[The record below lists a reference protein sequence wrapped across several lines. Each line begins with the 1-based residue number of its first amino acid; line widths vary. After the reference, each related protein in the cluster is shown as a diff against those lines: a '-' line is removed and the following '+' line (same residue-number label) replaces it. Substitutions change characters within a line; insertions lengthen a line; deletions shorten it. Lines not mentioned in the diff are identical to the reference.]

1 MTERR
6 PALQN
11 DPNNNETPVRHR
23 RSDRHTSARKPFG
36 IQPPG
41 PESPPAP
48 LPSLRPQNRPA
59 HSGRVRSFEKTG
71 ASGTSPRQ
79 GGKFPP
85 LQAAAL
91 FILAVVCIFGAYSLW
106 NNSLKISELR
116 DERAKI
122 ETERRNT
129 VLRHQP
135 AYTDLIEYW
144 AERNG
149 IEPAFVCAVIYRESH
164 YDPGAVSSAGARG
177 LMQLM
182 PDTGTW
188 WAGNLGIREYTA
200 ESLFTPDMN
209 IRLGVRYLRYLSD
222 KFDGDPIL
230 VACGYHAG
238 QGNVESWIRKYS
250 SDGKTLS
257 LDEIPMEDTQTYA
270 RRVMES
276 YAIYLQYY
284 YPSEGR
290 I

>member
-1 MTERR
+1 M
-6 PALQN
+6 QN
-11 DPNNNETPVRHR
+11 DPYNNEAPVRHR
-23 RSDRHTSARKPFG
+23 RSDRHAPVRRSSG
-36 IQPPG
+36 GPG
-41 PESPPAP
+41 PDPEASP
-48 LPSLRPQNRPA
+48 SQLRPQDAPRL
-59 HSGRVRSFEKTG
+59 SRGRSFIKTG
-71 ASGTSPRQ
+71 TDGTKARRRE
-79 GGKFPP
+79 KLPP
-85 LQAAAL
+85 LQTAAL
-91 FILAVVCIFGAYSLW
+91 FVLVVVCIFGAYSLW

-116 DERAKI
+116 DERARI

-135 AYTDLIEYW
+135 VYTDLIEHW

-188 WAGNLGIREYTA
+188 WAENLGIRDYTA
-200 ESLFTPDMN
+200 ESLFIPDMN
-209 IRLGVRYLRYLSD
+209 IRLGVRYLRYLSE

-238 QGNVESWIRKYS
+238 PGNVESWIRKYS
-250 SDGKTLS
+250 SDGRTLT
-257 LDEIPMEDTQTYA
+257 LDEIPMDDTQTYA
-270 RRVMES
+270 RRVMDS

-284 YPSEGR
+284 YPSGR
-290 I
+290 RT

>member
-1 MTERR
+1 M
-6 PALQN
+6 QN
-11 DPNNNETPVRHR
+11 DPYNNEAPVRHR
-23 RSDRHTSARKPFG
+23 RSERHASARKPS
-36 IQPPG
+36 IVPG
-41 PESPPAP
+41 PDPENPSPAS
-48 LPSLRPQNRPA
+48 SLRGTRKLPA
-59 HSGRVRSFEKTG
+59 LPVRGRSFAKAGAKPRRGEKL
-71 ASGTSPRQ
+71 
-79 GGKFPP
+79 PP
-85 LQAAAL
+85 YQVAAL
-91 FILAVVCIFGAYSLW
+91 LILVVACIFGAYSLW
-106 NNSLKISELR
+106 NNSLKITELR

-135 AYTDLIEYW
+135 VYTDLIEHW

-164 YDPGAVSSAGARG
+164 YDPRAVSSAGARG

-188 WAGNLGIREYTA
+188 WAGNLGIRDYTA

-209 IRLGVRYLRYLSD
+209 IRLGVRYLRYLSE

-238 QGNVESWIRKYS
+238 SGNVESWISRFS
-250 SDGKTLS
+250 ADGRTLT
-257 LDEIPMEDTQTYA
+257 LDEIPMEDTRTYA
-270 RRVMES
+270 RRVMDS

-290 I
+290 L

>member
-1 MTERR
+1 M
-6 PALQN
+6 QN
-11 DPNNNETPVRHR
+11 DPYNNETPVRHR
-23 RSDRHTSARKPFG
+23 RSDRHASVRKSFS
-36 IQPPG
+36 PPG
-41 PESPPAP
+41 P
-48 LPSLRPQNRPA
+48 
-59 HSGRVRSFEKTG
+59 GY
-71 ASGTSPRQ
+71 GTSSSSRSPGKAPGHAARGLSFAKPDPAGNKRRQ
-79 GGKFPP
+79 RKKLPP
-85 LQAAAL
+85 LQTAVL
-91 FILAVVCIFGAYSLW
+91 FVLAVVCIFGAYSLC

-122 ETERRNT
+122 EAERRNT
-129 VLRHQP
+129 VLRHRP
-135 AYTDLIEYW
+135 EYTDLIEHW

-164 YDPGAVSSAGARG
+164 YDPRAVSPVGARG

-188 WAGNLGIREYTA
+188 WAGNLGIRDYTA
-200 ESLFTPDMN
+200 ESLFTPEMN

-238 QGNVESWIRKYS
+238 AGNVESWIKKYS
-250 SDGKTLS
+250 SDGRTLT
-257 LDEIPMEDTQTYA
+257 LDEIPMEDTKTYA

-284 YPSEGR
+284 YPSGGR

>member
-1 MTERR
+1 M
-6 PALQN
+6 QN
-11 DPNNNETPVRHR
+11 DPINESPVRHR
-23 RSDRHTSARKPFG
+23 RSARHETARKPFG
-36 IQPPG
+36 RRRPD
-41 PESPPAP
+41 PPAP
-48 LPSLRPQNRPA
+48 AAPSHSRRARSARAFPA
-59 HSGRVRSFEKTG
+59 PDNPFSKKIAAGARRGEKL
-71 ASGTSPRQ
+71 
-79 GGKFPP
+79 PP

-91 FILAVVCIFGAYSLW
+91 ILLILACVFGAYSLW
-106 NNSLKISELR
+106 NNTLKISELR
-116 DERAKI
+116 AERERI

-135 AYTDLIEYW
+135 LYTDLIEHW

-149 IEPAFVCAVIYRESH
+149 IEPAYVCAIIYRESH

-188 WAGNLGIREYTA
+188 WAGNLGIRDYTA
-200 ESLFTPDMN
+200 DSLFTPDMN
-209 IRLGVRYLRYLSD
+209 IRLGVRYLRYLSE

-238 QGNVESWIRKYS
+238 AGNVESWIGKYS
-250 SDGKTLS
+250 SDGRTLT
-257 LDEIPMEDTQTYA
+257 LDEIPMEDTRTYA

-284 YPSEGR
+284 YPSKGR
-290 I
+290 T